1 MENEILNIRDSAKDM
16 VIIFFGELSTKG
28 KNIFDFIK
36 KLGVNIKAKLKK
48 FDKLQYEIKK
58 DHIYIILNGTPYEEL
73 KRT

>member
-1 MENEILNIRDSAKDM
+1 MIEVNKYGNEILNIRDSAKDM

-58 DHIYIILNGTPYEEL
+58 IISI
-73 KRT
+73 